1 LLKPEAGRGTTYEI
15 VACVTSDPECQE
27 LHSLQRAGI
36 PARILDIRQFY
47 RSRGLRWTDLS
58 ARPLFDQLLAET
70 LASYRPNLV
79 VLCGYLHVVSDPM
92 LQAFAPH
99 LINIHDA
106 DLAIRDPSGLPR
118 YRGLRAVL
126 DAILAGER
134 ETRSTVHL
142 VTPELDAGPI
152 LLRSRAFPVHHM
164 IEEAR
169 SWGAMDILKAYAYAH
184 REWMMRASWGELLA
198 RAIELCAE
206 GLLPEPSLEVTVE
219 SNLAQQGG

>member
-58 ARPLFDQLLAET
+58 ARPLFDELLAET

-79 VLCGYLHVVSDPM
+79 VLCGYLHVVS
-92 LQAFAPH
+92 
-99 LINIHDA
+99 

-152 LLRSRAFPVHHM
+152 VLRSRAFPVHHM